1 MDTNKIDIPQVFVSY
16 PAGTG
21 GEWLAYQIAQ
31 HDKYFQH
38 HEGEM
43 EIEVNEY
50 NRCRITGS
58 WRQKILDE
66 TDFKDDVWLPVEYDG
81 SAEWWAEYNKAAS
94 AGNYYEL
101 VRELV
106 NWKPRYRIPVHRC
119 HEGWQEVYWRDLFTE
134 FKIVTLTVDRTDP
147 AVWQQYKGNIIKK
160 IWWQDL
166 TDEENLK
173 HEMYDKY
180 KKLYKRREQKG
191 QPEDLL
197 NITRKFSGDV
207 NYTDMMFALY
217 YHELE
222 DVYPALN
229 ETLENMRERW
239 NEYNTDQ
246 HNHLIPDVD
255 HLQISY
261 GDMFVYR
268 KYETYLKLCEFLDTT
283 PWPADS
289 WAATLNEYADAD
301 SVTVLTEDDVEQR
314 ILKRIKELK

>member
-43 EIEVNEY
+43 ELEVNEY

-81 SAEWWAEYNKAAS
+81 STEWWAEYNKAAS

-166 TDEENLK
+166 SDEEDLK
-173 HEMYDKY
+173 DEMYDKY

-197 NITRKFSGDV
+197 NITRKFTGDV

-222 DVYPALN
+222 DADAALN
-229 ETLENMRERW
+229 KTLENMSERW
-239 NEYNTDQ
+239 NEYNTGQ
-246 HNHLIPDVD
+246 HTHPIPNVD

-268 KYETYLKLCEFLDTT
+268 KYETYLKLCEFLDMT
-283 PWPADS
+283 PLL
-289 WAATLNEYADAD
+289 ATDWSNILNEYADAD
-301 SVTVLTEDDVEQR
+301 SVTVLTEEDVLNRLKIR
-314 ILKRIKELK
+314 ISNL

>member
-1 MDTNKIDIPQVFVSY
+1 MDNNKIDIPQVFVSY

-21 GEWLAYQIAQ
+21 GEWLVYQIGQ
-31 HDKYFQH
+31 HDKYYQF

-43 EIEVNEY
+43 ELTVNEY

-58 WRQKILDE
+58 WRQKILDD
-66 TDFKDDVWLPVEYDG
+66 TDFKDDVWLPGEYDN
-81 SAEWWAEYNKAAS
+81 SAEWWHDYWHCAGDNDWYNRVRK
-94 AGNYYEL
+94 L
-101 VRELV
+101 VSS
-106 NWKPRYRIPVHRC
+106 KPRYRIPVHRC
-119 HEGWQEVYWRDLFTE
+119 HEAWQEIIWRDLFTE
-134 FKIVTLTVDRTDP
+134 FKIVTLTVDRNDP

-166 TDEENLK
+166 SDEEDLK
-173 HEMYDKY
+173 DEMYDKY

-197 NITRKFSGDV
+197 KITRKFSGDV

-222 DVYPALN
+222 DADAALN
-229 ETLENMRERW
+229 KTLENMSERW

-246 HNHLIPDVD
+246 HNHPIPDVD

-268 KYETYLKLCEFLDTT
+268 KRETYLKLCEFLDTA
-283 PWPADS
+283 PWSADS
-289 WAATLNEYADAD
+289 WSAILNEYADAD
-301 SVTVLTEDDVEQR
+301 SITVLTEDDVMRR
-314 ILKRIKELK
+314 IQHRVSELC

>member
-81 SAEWWAEYNKAAS
+81 STEWWAEYNKAAS
-94 AGNYYEL
+94 SGNYYEL

-119 HEGWQEVYWRDLFTE
+119 HEGWQEVIWRDLFTE